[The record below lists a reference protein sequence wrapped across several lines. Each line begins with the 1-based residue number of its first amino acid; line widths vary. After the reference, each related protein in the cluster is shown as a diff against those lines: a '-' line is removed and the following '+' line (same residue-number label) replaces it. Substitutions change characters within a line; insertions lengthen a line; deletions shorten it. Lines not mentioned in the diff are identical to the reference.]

1 MCVTPNENRLFGCVD
16 LLFEIRYLNVKDFL
30 KQINLTNTFTQQNI
44 FMVSAVCK
52 ILLTLVFLAITFSFW
67 I

>member
-30 KQINLTNTFTQQNI
+30 K
-44 FMVSAVCK
+44 
-52 ILLTLVFLAITFSFW
+52 
-67 I
+67 